1 MPTIGWIDALRTY
14 NAGMP
19 SWCVPR
25 KGTPG
30 YERVMRIRQGEQT
43 KGFKEVLEDLE
54 RKTSGKPKK
63 EKKSLAIDL
72 AEPSKQ
78 VQEVKV
84 PTIAEGVGSVKTDRS
99 TKKMSSSNNKKA
111 MAVVPVKYDA
121 EEKPKEESKPESK
134 KVAKSEDS
142 DELKKLKARR
152 KELQAKHNATD
163 ETTDPKA
170 FYKTR
175 GDLAQIDMKIRWA
188 EKKNAGVWSGSIQNL
203 YVNYTTG
210 TALPSLWDL
219 TGDTFVKVGHWS
231 IDDQT
236 GEYGFNTGIILK
248 RPRVE
253 GRDAFVNPSS
263 DTETQVYPLSQAA
276 DAYKAV
282 AKSVLEKDGYDVSS
296 LPDEATTDL
305 HDVKTPPKART
316 KKEKPVDP
324 LASFKDA
331 VKAAEKAYDD
341 ALTKYSGDTSGD
353 SIKIRFDLEKARDRA
368 RARLTKERAKLRK
381 AAKEE
386 TKEDSELPPLLSG
399 KKDGEENSKH
409 LAVLQEAAKEG
420 RLYQLHGITRRGT
433 VETPVFLRQG
443 NDYHKIAVIALG
455 RTTFPEE
462 PHSVYFQPITRRIVL
477 TEKEAKAK
485 GMAKFHSKI

>member
-63 EKKSLAIDL
+63 EKTSMAIDL

-78 VQEVKV
+78 VQTVKV

-99 TKKMSSSNNKKA
+99 TKKMLGSNNKKA

-175 GDLAQIDMKIRWA
+175 GDLAQIDMKIRKA
-188 EKKNAGVWSGSIQNL
+188 EKKTAGTWSGSIQNL

-236 GEYGFNTGIILK
+236 GEYRFNTGIILK

-263 DTETQVYPLSQAA
+263 DTETHVYPLSQAA

-305 HDVKTPPKART
+305 HVVKTPTIRA

-381 AAKEE
+381 AAKEQ
-386 TKEDSELPPLLSG
+386 TK
-399 KKDGEENSKH
+399 
-409 LAVLQEAAKEG
+409 A
-420 RLYQLHGITRRGT
+420 
-433 VETPVFLRQG
+433 
-443 NDYHKIAVIALG
+443 
-455 RTTFPEE
+455 
-462 PHSVYFQPITRRIVL
+462 
-477 TEKEAKAK
+477 
-485 GMAKFHSKI
+485 